1 MARVLMLVTNEYR
14 PDPGC
19 TRRRALI
26 DGGHGVTVAA
36 WDRQR
41 ARPPREVV
49 EGVRLHRVRTGRVGG
64 QLALVLN
71 YPLFLLRCLAAA
83 REVRPEI
90 VHAHDLDTLP
100 AGLLISRL
108 RGVPI
113 VYDAH
118 ERYAKMIAM
127 DVPAAVSRLVEKLE
141 QTMLPRVDLAI
152 TINEAMAAE
161 MERHTRDK
169 VLVIMNVIELPP
181 RSRTRQRENESIVL
195 FNPVT
200 FSRCGTWRR
209 A

>member
-14 PDPGC
+14 PDP
-19 TRRRALI
+19 RVHKEARALI
-26 DGGHGVTVAA
+26 DGGHEVTVAA

-100 AGLLISRL
+100 AEIGR
-108 RGVPI
+108 
-113 VYDAH
+113 AH
-118 ERYAKMIAM
+118 
-127 DVPAAVSRLVEKLE
+127 V
-141 QTMLPRVDLAI
+141 
-152 TINEAMAAE
+152 
-161 MERHTRDK
+161 
-169 VLVIMNVIELPP
+169 
-181 RSRTRQRENESIVL
+181 
-195 FNPVT
+195 
-200 FSRCGTWRR
+200 
-209 A
+209 